1 MVVIEEHSNGYRRVR
16 PSRDQVPIIIDAS
29 RVSQDY
35 RSGYESSYYSGD
47 SVLSSA
53 RVARE
58 RRSPAR
64 EDYSDWY
71 GRRPSGGWQPGALVL
86 ESRTRRD
93 EEERL
98 RQRMRDEGRQRTRAR
113 AGPIDDDLERL
124 RRDAFRPY
132 NAWPQRPPPPPPL
145 FPPPAP
151 PPPPGWHYAVPGAQ
165 SQAKTVT
172 LGQRSGNSG
181 APSHEP
187 PPIVSCRLPI
197 HRPEI
202 PLKPSL
208 VRPWTQSNTTVDG
221 DGETE
226 LLTISLAE
234 QFADESGNNNITLM
248 REQPQDRQSKKMP
261 TSLRWLHLQRQSLR
275 LDHLTDLVFHCP
287 YASKQLKDVA
297 LVLIDGVREK
307 MVKTSA
313 NGTFFKSGS
322 VVRYDGKYVNNPL
335 KDDESVIFF
344 AAPYLTPKDAARN
357 SHKLGSEHSS
367 RSLLRFLY
375 NYEPG
380 EKRDLNQVIRKV
392 LKSSR
397 DILHVSQL
405 WCMLLGEGL
414 FSCES
419 LQYLRANS
427 V

>member
-1 MVVIEEHSNGYRRVR
+1 M
-16 PSRDQVPIIIDAS
+16 
-29 RVSQDY
+29 
-35 RSGYESSYYSGD
+35 
-47 SVLSSA
+47 
-53 RVARE
+53 
-58 RRSPAR
+58 
-64 EDYSDWY
+64 
-71 GRRPSGGWQPGALVL
+71 
-86 ESRTRRD
+86 
-93 EEERL
+93 
-98 RQRMRDEGRQRTRAR
+98 
-113 AGPIDDDLERL
+113 
-124 RRDAFRPY
+124 
-132 NAWPQRPPPPPPL
+132 
-145 FPPPAP
+145 
-151 PPPPGWHYAVPGAQ
+151 
-165 SQAKTVT
+165 T

-181 APSHEP
+181 APAHEP

-208 VRPWTQSNTTVDG
+208 VRPWTQSYATVDGDGDG

-234 QFADESGNNNITLM
+234 QFADEFGNNTITLM
-248 REQPQDRQSKKMP
+248 PEQPQDRQSKKVS
-261 TSLRWLHLQRQSLR
+261 TSLRWLHLQRQSLH

-297 LVLIDGVREK
+297 LVLIGGVREK

-357 SHKLGSEHSS
+357 SYKLGSEHSS

-380 EKRDLNQVIRKV
+380 EKRELNQVIRKV

-414 FSCES
+414 FSGEP